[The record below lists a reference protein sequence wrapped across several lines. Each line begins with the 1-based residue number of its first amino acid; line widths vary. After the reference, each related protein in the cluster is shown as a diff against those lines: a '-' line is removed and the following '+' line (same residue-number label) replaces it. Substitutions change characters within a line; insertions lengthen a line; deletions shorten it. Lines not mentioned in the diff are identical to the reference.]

1 MRQVTSP
8 TARAIVIGFATFLA
22 STMMTAVP
30 ASAVAPPA
38 PGDFKGFGFDA
49 CVAPTQ
55 TVMDAW
61 NLKSP
66 YSAIGIYVSGNS
78 RYCGDKYQPNLSK
91 AWVQKNANNGWR
103 FMPIHVGYQ
112 ASCFKNNPKSRVQKK
127 RMSTTT
133 STARNQ
139 GTADGKEVVAAA
151 KKFGF
156 GAKNVLYL
164 DMEYYNRS
172 DSKCDGAVRHFVDAW
187 NKEVVSSG
195 YLPGLYSSG
204 SAAIKSIDVL
214 RSKPPAGYTFPH
226 HMWIAW
232 TNKVANTD
240 GGPYLSDSGWKN
252 HQRIHQYW
260 NGVDVK
266 YGGHTI
272 NIDKN
277 FLDVGKGSVPSADP
291 KPCGVTMTFK
301 AYPSLYSGAR
311 RSEVSAAQCMLR
323 ELGYTAPLNGKMD
336 AATSAAVSK
345 FKKDRG
351 WPQDGKVTRR
361 EWVALLSSGSKPR
374 VLKYGSVGDSVW
386 RLQRALVADRQKVP
400 LNGVF
405 GTSTEN
411 GVKAL
416 RKFNKLT
423 SYPTAESG
431 VWKLLTKG
439 ARAS

>member
-1 MRQVTSP
+1 
-8 TARAIVIGFATFLA
+8 
-22 STMMTAVP
+22 MTAAP
-30 ASAVAPPA
+30 ASASTPQA
-38 PGDFKGFGFDA
+38 PGNFTGYGFDA

-55 TVMDAW
+55 KVMDAW

-91 AWVQKNANNGWR
+91 AWVQKNADNGWR

-112 ASCFKNNPKSRVQKK
+112 APCFKNNPNSRVQKK

-133 STARNQ
+133 STARSQ
-139 GTADGKEVVAAA
+139 ATSDGKEVVAAA
-151 KKFGF
+151 KKYGF
-156 GAKNVLYL
+156 GGGSVVYL
-164 DMEYYNRS
+164 DMEYYARA
-172 DSKCDGAVRHFVDAW
+172 DTKCDAAVRQFIDAW
-187 NKEVVSSG
+187 NKQVVASG
-195 YLPGLYSSG
+195 YKPGLYSSG
-204 SAAIKSIDVL
+204 SAAIRSIDLL
-214 RSKPPAGYTFPH
+214 RAKPPAGYTFPH

-266 YGGHTI
+266 FGGHTI

-277 FLDVGKGSVPSADP
+277 YLDVGKGSVASADP

-301 AYPSLYSGAR
+301 AYPSLYPGAR

-323 ELGYTAPLNGKMD
+323 ELGYTAPLNGRMD
-336 AATSAAVSK
+336 AATSATVSK

-361 EWVALLSSGSKPR
+361 EWVALLSTGSKPR
-374 VLKYGSVGDSVW
+374 VLKYGSVGASVW
-386 RLQRALVADRQKVP
+386 RLQRALVADRQI
-400 LNGVF
+400 LTINGKF

-411 GVKAL
+411 AIQKL
-416 RKFNKLT
+416 RKFNNVAAA
-423 SYPTAESG
+423 PTAESS
-431 VWKLLTKG
+431 VWALLTKG
-439 ARAS
+439 ARTY